1 MLKGHSSNL
10 ASHFHYVAALTR
22 DRFKRRKDKTS
33 AAGPE
38 IFRLLLPDRG
48 QAIQRAEP
56 TIPILELNSGISD
69 MFLFL

>member
-33 AAGPE
+33 AAEPE
-38 IFRLLLPDRG
+38 IFRPLLPDMG
-48 QAIQRAEP
+48 QAIKGAEP
-56 TIPILELNSGISD
+56 TIPLIELNSSISV
-69 MFLFL
+69 MLLFW